1 MGSNTSYNN
10 SFALKTIVEEKLVD
24 MMGELHFYKSLKT
37 LMYTSPIYFMEM
49 CLVLMRDRVTSK
61 GQYLSD
67 ELNQKY
73 KTTSSICILFDVFR
87 VVFLLCNV
95 VVFIV

>member
-1 MGSNTSYNN
+1 
-10 SFALKTIVEEKLVD
+10 
-24 MMGELHFYKSLKT
+24 
-37 LMYTSPIYFMEM
+37 MYTSPIYFMEM

-87 VVFLLCNV
+87 V
-95 VVFIV
+95 ISIM

>member
-1 MGSNTSYNN
+1 
-10 SFALKTIVEEKLVD
+10 
-24 MMGELHFYKSLKT
+24 
-37 LMYTSPIYFMEM
+37 MYTSPIYFMEM
-49 CLVLMRDRVTSK
+49 CLVLMRDRVTSE

-67 ELNQKY
+67 KLNQKY